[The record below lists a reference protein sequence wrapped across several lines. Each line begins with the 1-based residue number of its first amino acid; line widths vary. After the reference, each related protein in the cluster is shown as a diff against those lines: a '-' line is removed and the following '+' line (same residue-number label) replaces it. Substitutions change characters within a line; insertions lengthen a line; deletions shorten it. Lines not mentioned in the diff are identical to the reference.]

1 MASVLGLGPNNSLSV
16 RPTSS
21 NATFY
26 IVFVDKT
33 TGNSQ
38 VFTTSSISVNPSSG
52 TITANYFNGTITNA
66 NFLNLT
72 SGATN
77 KNHSL
82 VFFDNDGNPGYYAG
96 EFNTNLQ
103 YNPSTGILTCNGVSC
118 ADISASTSV
127 QTAIVVATTS
137 ISTPS
142 LNNAAFTNCSG
153 YLASAL
159 VGNITPS
166 QLDALIPATKIADG
180 SVSNAEF
187 QFLDGV
193 TSNIQ
198 AQINTKAPLASPTFT
213 GTVNMSDL
221 IMTGTAIINGTVS
234 INRGL
239 SAAPALDV
247 FDSVRAYG
255 SLTDTLRSVT
265 LFGQDQDGATFT
277 NYNGGLASWN
287 GIGFESIFDN
297 VTRFMFA
304 TRTGNFSL
312 TGTITGGT
320 SSTGHNF
327 FIDSSDTASGILY
340 LQNTAQR
347 PVYIGNFGANVGL
360 VIQHTQNTPC
370 RIITNSSALAF
381 RAGVTVENTTF
392 ANNLMVQLFSYKHT
406 SFESEQVG
414 IKANS
419 SLGNFFGRLYVN
431 CTNNSTNSTPS
442 LIGNTVLIKR
452 LELGDQIGGTGVA
465 YTNDTVLQIGRS
477 LSAANGLELGGFTG
491 GIATDNGTLR
501 MSTNFHID
509 PPSTGDLYLNFFG
522 NSASPARQCFGF
534 NFTIVSDRR
543 IKKDFEAYDD
553 EELMSQIMQLEVTTY
568 HYKDPALKN
577 KNAHKQLGFI
587 ADSVVTQSYFQYASN
602 TDSKYN
608 IPFDTSVSLV
618 YTVDDDNEVITV
630 SNYTFDDLE
639 TIYYFYA
646 YPVDSSNF
654 KLIECRPLSSTSFT
668 NSYKECVY
676 SKIDLIGTKVNDC
689 KTLNKEKLV
698 AGAYGGVQILYRKI
712 QTLEERVAQ
721 LESMV
726 QAMTQQQQPA

>member
-16 RPTSS
+16 RPTSA

-26 IVFVDKT
+26 IVSVDKT

-38 VFTTSSISVNPSSG
+38 VFTTSSISINPSTG
-52 TITANYFNGTITNA
+52 TITANNFVGTITNA

-72 SGATN
+72 SGVTD
-77 KNHSL
+77 KSHSL

-103 YNPSTGILTCNGVSC
+103 YNPFTGILTSPALSCTSFSALTVQCTFVVS
-118 ADISASTSV
+118 TY
-127 QTAIVVATTS
+127 S
-137 ISTPS
+137 ISTPR

-180 SVSNAEF
+180 SVSDAEF

-213 GTVNMSDL
+213 GTVIMSDL
-221 IMTGTAIINGTVS
+221 SCNGTVS

-247 FDSVRAYG
+247 FDTVRALG
-255 SLTDTLRSVT
+255 SLTVPLRSVT

-287 GIGFESIFDN
+287 GIGFESLLDN

-304 TRTGNFSL
+304 TRTGDFSL
-312 TGTITGGT
+312 TGKITGGT
-320 SSTGHNF
+320 SSSGNNF
-327 FIDSSDTASGILY
+327 FIDSNDTATGILY

-347 PVYIGNFGANVGL
+347 PVYIGNFGTNVGL
-360 VIQHTQNTPC
+360 IIQHTQNTPL
-370 RIITNSSALAF
+370 RIITTSSALAF

-392 ANNLMVQLFSYKHT
+392 ADNLMVQLFSYKHT

-419 SLGNFFGRLYVN
+419 SAGNFFGRLYVN

-442 LIGNTVLIKR
+442 LIGNTVLIKQ
-452 LELGDQIGGTGVA
+452 LQLGDQIGGTGVA
-465 YTNDTVLQIGRS
+465 YTNDTVLQTGRS
-477 LSAANGLELGGFTG
+477 FSFANGLELGGWTG
-491 GIATDNGTLR
+491 AIATSNGSIR
-501 MSTNFHID
+501 MSTDLAID
-509 PPSTGDLYLNFFG
+509 PPTTGDLYLNYFG
-522 NSASPARQCFGF
+522 SRASPARACKADS
-534 NFTIVSDRR
+534 FTFTSDRR
-543 IKKDFEAYDD
+543 IKMDFEAYDD

-568 HYKDPALKN
+568 HYKDPAFKSRN
-577 KNAHKQLGFI
+577 VHKQLGFI
-587 ADSVVTQSYFQYASN
+587 ADTLVTQSYFQYASN

-618 YTVDDDNEVITV
+618 YTVDDDNEVVTV
-630 SNYTFDDLE
+630 SNYTFDDLQ

-646 YPVDSSNF
+646 YPVDGSSF
-654 KLIECRPLSSTSFT
+654 RIIESKPLSSTSFT
-668 NSYKECVY
+668 NSFKECVY

-689 KTLNKEKLV
+689 KTISKDKLV
-698 AGAYGGVQILYRKI
+698 SGAYAGVQILYRKI

-726 QAMTQQQQPA
+726 QAMTQQQQSA

>member
-26 IVFVDKT
+26 ITFVDKT

-38 VFTTSSISVNPSSG
+38 VFTTSTISVNPSSG
-52 TITANYFNGTITNA
+52 TITANNFNGTTTHA
-66 NFLNLT
+66 NLLNLT
-72 SGATN
+72 SGVTN
-77 KNHSL
+77 KSHSL

-103 YNPSTGILTCNGVSC
+103 YNPFTGILTSPALSC

-180 SVSNAEF
+180 SVSDAEF
-187 QFLDGV
+187 QFLDGT

-213 GTVNMSDL
+213 GVASFTGTVIMSDL
-221 IMTGTAIINGTVS
+221 SCNGNVS

-247 FDSVRAYG
+247 FDTVRAYG

-287 GIGFESIFDN
+287 GIGFECILDN

-304 TRTGNFSL
+304 TRTGDFSL
-312 TGTITGGT
+312 TGKITGGT
-320 SSTGHNF
+320 SSTGNNF
-327 FIDSSDTASGILY
+327 FIDSNDTATGILY

-347 PVYIGNFGANVGL
+347 PVYIGNFGTNVGL
-360 VIQHTQNTPC
+360 IIQHTQNTPL
-370 RIITNSSALAF
+370 RIITTSSALAF
-381 RAGVTVENTTF
+381 RAGVTVENTTV
-392 ANNLMVQLFSYKHT
+392 ANNLVVQLFSYKHT

-419 SLGNFFGRLYVN
+419 SVGNFFGRLYVN
-431 CTNNSTNSTPS
+431 CTNNSTNSTTS
-442 LIGNTVLIKR
+442 LIGNTVLIKK

-477 LSAANGLELGGFTG
+477 LAGAQGLELGGFTG
-491 GIATDNGTLR
+491 GIATNNGTLR
-501 MSTNFHID
+501 LATNFHID
-509 PPSTGDLYLNFFG
+509 PPSTGDLILNYFG
-522 NSASPARQCFGF
+522 SRASPARACHADS
-534 NFTIVSDRR
+534 FTFTSDRR
-543 IKKDFEAYDD
+543 IKMDFEAYDD

-568 HYKDPALKN
+568 HYKDPAFKN
-577 KNAHKQLGFI
+577 RNVHKQLGFI
-587 ADSVVTQSYFQYASN
+587 ADSLVTQSYFQYASN
-602 TDSKYN
+602 SNTKYN

-618 YTVDDDNEVITV
+618 YTVDDDNEVVTV
-630 SNYTFDDLE
+630 SNYTFDDLQ

-646 YPVDSSNF
+646 YPVDGSSYRT
-654 KLIECRPLSSTSFT
+654 IESKPLSSTSFT
-668 NSYKECVY
+668 NSFKECTY
-676 SKIDLIGTKVNDC
+676 SKIDLIGAKVNDC
-689 KTLNKEKLV
+689 KTISKDKLV